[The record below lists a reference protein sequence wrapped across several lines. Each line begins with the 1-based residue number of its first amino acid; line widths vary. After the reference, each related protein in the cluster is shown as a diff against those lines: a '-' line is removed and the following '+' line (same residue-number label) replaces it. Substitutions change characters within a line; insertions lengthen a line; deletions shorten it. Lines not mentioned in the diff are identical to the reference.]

1 MRQGAWLKS
10 SAFDKNGGVPSA
22 NSGRFRDHEDFR
34 TCADFA
40 LRAPTGT
47 ARATGSLDATT
58 PWAEVRLARGAI
70 TSSNKAAATS
80 PARRRPNS
88 SPGGRVRGGACK
100 VTSRS
105 RPRRSSPVIL
115 QPVVRRHSLLRNR
128 ELEHALGVFVVC
140 TMSDPT
146 IRTAN
151 TEDQALRTPAQRPP
165 CELYPGHCAV
175 PPWRADALVTG
186 VPPTG
191 SRSKGP
197 MRLPL
202 TSPTDRRCLV
212 GPW

>member
-1 MRQGAWLKS
+1 MRGFRPEGAHRDGEGDRVVRRQHPVGRGPAS
-10 SAFDKNGGVPSA
+10 SW
-22 NSGRFRDHEDFR
+22 RDY
-34 TCADFA
+34 
-40 LRAPTGT
+40 
-47 ARATGSLDATT
+47 
-58 PWAEVRLARGAI
+58 VVQQ
-70 TSSNKAAATS
+70 
-80 PARRRPNS
+80 
-88 SPGGRVRGGACK
+88 SPGDISRQAAPEFFTGGAGARGACK

-151 TEDQALRTPAQRPP
+151 TEDQALRTPAQRRP
-165 CELYPGHCAV
+165 CELYPGHCAA